1 MNKCLLCSTKTD
13 GRPAFYADRDWY
25 VGMFENE
32 MDISYYPKGS
42 DEIVPIT
49 FPIIVRVAEESCGK
63 KGVNH
68 EIQ

>member
-32 MDISYYPKGS
+32 KIKTIFTESEIAKMDITGFEK
-42 DEIVPIT
+42 
-49 FPIIVRVAEESCGK
+49 EE
-63 KGVNH
+63 VTP
-68 EIQ
+68 

>member
-49 FPIIVRVAEESCGK
+49 FPINYCPSCGRELE
-63 KGVNH
+63 VAP
-68 EIQ
+68 

>member
-42 DEIVPIT
+42 DEIAEMDIT
-49 FPIIVRVAEESCGK
+49 GFEKIEVTP
-63 KGVNH
+63 
-68 EIQ
+68 